1 MLDSEKIMVGYRH
14 FVGSAA
20 LLSLLALTAGCSP
33 SPQEAHEGVVP
44 EHDAEP
50 AAADPGMVQGK
61 RFSDEDEAL
70 YLERF
75 QRLAEGARTGLG
87 LLAYDPLEA
96 VPGATEVV
104 PFEPIE
110 LGTGRIDERALA
122 EIEAFAAARNTTAL
136 MVWRDGALE
145 LERYFGEY
153 DRDTPIV
160 SRSLA
165 KPLTAIAVGRALAL
179 GHIDSL
185 DQPVADFVTEWQGD
199 ELREQMLIRHLLDM
213 RTGFYPQGLAFEPE
227 HILNRA
233 YLHPR
238 HDEVIIHD
246 YPLVDPPG
254 TRYEYSNA
262 TSEMV
267 AVVIERATGMRY
279 AEFLSQELFQP
290 LGAAGGDV
298 WVNRPGGMA
307 HSGCCILL
315 PGQTWLRLALLLLE
329 DGTWDGVRLLP
340 EGYVEEMHQG
350 TPQNPYYGLGVY
362 VAGEFIERRGFA
374 NPERQARFGVPGVL
388 HSAPYLA
395 YDLFL
400 FDGNSNQVVYIVPS
414 ERLVILRTG
423 GAPPQDLEWDNSVL
437 PNLAIAGTRREEGEA
452 MPVPQPVPGN

>member
-1 MLDSEKIMVGYRH
+1 MSCFRH
-14 FVGSAA
+14 SVRTTA
-20 LLSLLALTAGCSP
+20 LLSLLALAAGCSP
-33 SPQEAHEGVVP
+33 EPQKPREDV
-44 EHDAEP
+44 
-50 AAADPGMVQGK
+50 AAAPEPEQAMADPALMTGT

-70 YLERF
+70 YLQRF
-75 QRLAEGARTGLG
+75 QRLAEGALTGLG
-87 LLAYDPLEA
+87 LLTYDPLEA
-96 VPGATEVV
+96 VPGAADVV

-110 LGTGRIDERALA
+110 PGTGRIDETALA

-136 MVWRDGALE
+136 LVWRDGALE
-145 LERYFGEY
+145 LERYFDAF

-213 RTGFYPQGLAFEPE
+213 RTGFLPQGLAFEPE

-279 AEFLSQELFQP
+279 AEFLSQELLQP

-307 HSGCCILL
+307 HAGCCIML
-315 PGQTWLRLALLLLE
+315 PAQTWLRLALLLLK
-329 DGTWDGVRLLP
+329 DGTWEGTQLLP
-340 EGYVEEMHQG
+340 EGYVEEMRQG
-350 TPQNPYYGLGVY
+350 TPQYARYGLGVY
-362 VAGEFIERRGFA
+362 LPGEFVERRGFA
-374 NPERQARFGVPGVL
+374 NPERQAQFGVRGVL
-388 HSAPYLA
+388 HSEPYLA
-395 YDLFL
+395 GDLFL

-423 GAPPQDLEWDNSVL
+423 GAPPEDLEWDNSAL
-437 PNLAIAGTRREEGEA
+437 PNIAIAGTHRDEGEVL
-452 MPVPQPVPGN
+452 PVPQPMPGR